1 MIVEEIMNQ
10 NVVTLHPNDTIET
23 AIRTIR
29 TKGIR
34 HIPIVDQNNHVVG
47 IISDRDVRDASPSI
61 LDEQVSLDMLQQPL
75 ELIMRHPVM
84 TCHPL
89 DFVEEIATL
98 FFENKIGC

>member
-75 ELIMRHPVM
+75 ELIMKHPDRKSV
-84 TCHPL
+84 
-89 DFVEEIATL
+89 V
-98 FFENKIGC
+98 

>member
-34 HIPIVDQNNHVVG
+34 HIQLSIK
-47 IISDRDVRDASPSI
+47 IIKS
-61 LDEQVSLDMLQQPL
+61 
-75 ELIMRHPVM
+75 
-84 TCHPL
+84 
-89 DFVEEIATL
+89 
-98 FFENKIGC
+98 